1 MKELNKYIDFVTS
14 VHKND
19 SGVLQKIIGNDD
31 NKKMFR
37 LAHGLYNKGF
47 ENDEQAKKSLYGDQ
61 KKNDSYRKLKSRLKD
76 RLTDLIFLRDA
87 TRSIKFPID
96 RSLLQAQRKIYAAQ
110 TLIMRDQRQVA
121 LSLLKPAFHASLNF
135 NHTHLAVQA
144 CWLLCTHYALAG
156 NKKKW
161 NHYYSFLVKLLA
173 LSNAEAEM
181 QYLYCDAV
189 VHIIH
194 ITEYS
199 NEEQKMLLNSYTKA
213 KKLYE
218 NYDSHFITIHYLRL
232 AVYYFHSR
240 QQFNKVIELC
250 RKGIA
255 YLDAHPHFYQRTR
268 AGEFLLME
276 LESCLL
282 LREFNRGRECVE
294 RLQLHFV
301 PYSSPWVVFQ
311 AQYFLLAMRTGNYQ
325 EALEIFYKVNLQSKK
340 LSKIQQERWH
350 IYEAYL
356 NFALPEKFTIK
367 QFNLYRFLN
376 DVPLT
381 SRDKAGYN
389 FSILVA
395 QIILLVNMG
404 DADRLYDLKQSFRL
418 YLYHY
423 IKKNKHPR
431 HYYFGRMLRFL
442 FSDNFNPLKA
452 AQKAQPHLMNLKK
465 QKSNISI
472 LEETEVIP
480 YETLWQMLM
489 DKFVT
494 KKRNYS

>member
-19 SGVLQKIIGNDD
+19 SEVLQKIIGNDK
-31 NKKMFR
+31 NKKMFQ
-37 LAHGLYNKGF
+37 LAHGFRNKGF
-47 ENDEQAKKSLYGDQ
+47 ENDEQAMKSLYGNK
-61 KKNDSYRKLKSRLKD
+61 KKNDSYRKLKSRLKE
-76 RLTDLIFLRDA
+76 RLTDLIFLHDS
-87 TRSIKFPID
+87 TRSMKFPQD

-110 TLIMRDQRQVA
+110 TLIMRDQRNAA
-121 LSLLKPAFHASLNF
+121 LALLKPAFYLSKRF
-135 NHTHLAVQA
+135 NHTHLALQA
-144 CWLLCTHYALAG
+144 CRLLCTHYALAG
-156 NKKKW
+156 NKKSW
-161 NHYYSFLVKLLA
+161 NYFSSFLEDLQDLN
-173 LSNAEAEM
+173 NAEVQM
-181 QYLYCDAV
+181 DYLYCDTI
-189 VHIIH
+189 VHIILVS
-194 ITEYS
+194 EYR
-199 NEEQKMLLNSYTKA
+199 EQEQKMLLNGYSKA
-213 KKLYE
+213 KKLYK
-218 NYDSHFITIHYLRL
+218 NYKSHFITINYYRL
-232 AVYYFHSR
+232 AAYYFHSK

-255 YLDAHPHFYQRTR
+255 YLNAHPHFYQRTR
-268 AGEFLLME
+268 AGEFFLME
-276 LESCLL
+276 LESCLF
-282 LREFNRGRECVE
+282 LREFNSGRECVE

-311 AQYFLLAMRTGNYQ
+311 AQYFLLAMRTGNYE

-340 LSKIQQERWH
+340 LNKIQQERWH

-442 FSDNFNPLKA
+442 FSDNFNPVKA

-494 KKRNYS
+494 KKNNYL